1 MVIGN
6 CQHFSVR
13 RFSGPILFTFCYNVS
28 MDELGAKGT
37 EILTLHV
44 CALTS
49 VVLNPI
55 ILIDLFSN
63 FPLGLF
69 PFRLLNEIL

>member
-13 RFSGPILFTFCYNVS
+13 SFSGPILFTFCYNVS

-44 CALTS
+44 CALIL